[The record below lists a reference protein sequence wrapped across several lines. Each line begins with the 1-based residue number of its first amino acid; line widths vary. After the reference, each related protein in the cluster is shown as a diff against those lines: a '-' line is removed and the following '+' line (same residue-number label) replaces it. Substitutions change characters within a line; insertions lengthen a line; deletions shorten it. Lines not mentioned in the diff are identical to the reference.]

1 MVAGVTPSVAEIETV
16 QSVGFIL
23 AEEAALKRHLS
34 GLSMPRPRSL
44 PNTEVPVWYRW
55 PDGERAQQYPFIT
68 LDLLDIT
75 PDIERQTSVWDL
87 GTDPSV
93 FEGTLYDTDV
103 APGQQPVVVG
113 AGQRVGQYFPSVS
126 SDSMPEIG
134 AENPTTGYRVENY
147 KPVKL
152 IYQVTTHATSAQDDR
167 WMMAKFFID
176 VFPPNPVWLSVDAD
190 KTWRRMERLSFTNA
204 DTQETTETDKR
215 HFRKIYTIS
224 IEAEVPVDTTVEVV
238 RASRVHVDLYDRA
251 SDTRE
256 AVDHVSSSEHHIAI
270 GEFTEPQPA
279 P

>member
-1 MVAGVTPSVAEIETV
+1 M
-16 QSVGFIL
+16 
-23 AEEAALKRHLS
+23 
-34 GLSMPRPRSL
+34 
-44 PNTEVPVWYRW
+44 PVWYRW

-68 LDLLDIT
+68 IDLLDIT
-75 PDIERQTSVWDL
+75 PDLERQTSVWNL
-87 GTDPSV
+87 GDDPSV
-93 FEGTLYDTDV
+93 FEGVLVDIED
-103 APGQQPVVVG
+103 PQNPVVVG
-113 AGQRVGQYFPSVS
+113 AGQRIGQYYPSVS

-134 AENPTTGYRVENY
+134 AEEPTTGYRVENY